1 MDIKNIFQRLHIN
14 TINKTTVL
22 LILSGNLVLGLNS
35 GAYGFGPIITEVDSA
50 EALVT
55 YSIVEQS
62 DTDNNLANYL
72 NIGSKNV
79 NLQSDKISNQIVGNA
94 NLASTATIAEGI
106 FPLGGSGI
114 ELSSHI
120 GAGVIQSTD
129 GSYGANFTD
138 NGVISTAGMGMH
150 FQTTEDSNIRFSLA
164 WNHYD
169 IDLNEMYDIPATTD
183 SLNITSIGVTFDF

>member
-22 LILSGNLVLGLNS
+22 LILSGNLVLGLSS

-94 NLASTATIAEGI
+94 NLTSTATIAEGI